1 MQLAPQTPF
10 ISVLPGGHTHDY
22 AELDQD
28 LPTGQ
33 ITQYPLNKT
42 ALTDWQSPHLP
53 LEVIPKPESQTHW
66 PFWKI

>member
-1 MQLAPQTPF
+1 LQLPPQTPF

-42 ALTDWQSPHLP
+42 ALTD
-53 LEVIPKPESQTHW
+53 
-66 PFWKI
+66 

>member
-1 MQLAPQTPF
+1 
-10 ISVLPGGHTHDY
+10 
-22 AELDQD
+22 
-28 LPTGQ
+28 
-33 ITQYPLNKT
+33 LNKT